1 MYTVQVGAFADGNTA
16 RAWARRLEA
25 RGLPTRLDEV
35 TARGQRLIRLRVGA
49 VDSRDDAQLL
59 ASRLRRDFGYDTW
72 IDGVTAGETIAP
84 DAIVLTLRYLFG
96 Q

>member
-25 RGLPTRLDEV
+25 RGLPVRFDEV

-49 VDSRDDAQLL
+49 VDSREDAQLL

-72 IDGVTAGETIAP
+72 IDGVAAGETIAP

>member
-25 RGLPTRLDEV
+25 RGLPTRFDEV
-35 TARGQRLIRLRVGA
+35 MARGQRLIRLRVGA
-49 VDSRDDAQLL
+49 VDSREDAQLL

-72 IDGVTAGETIAP
+72 IDGVTAGETMAP
-84 DAIVLTLRYLFG
+84 DAIVRTLRYLFG